1 MYCCWP
7 CSWLVSSGHVY
18 VLTWV
23 TTLSWIHQACNSHFF
38 FNFTSSPFMPQ
49 SALVGAGASTD
60 PIKVVFCSI
69 GMFYPSPSFYPP
81 LPWPTVMGCGEVF
94 VMVLGWEH
102 VPCVHRS
109 SHRHLTVNTSYTA
122 LYVTYIRIIYSNS
135 YLKCDFRRLNLLVVG
150 YYKAYWNSHFTSLLF
165 DWLFER
171 MKIYIEDLSFVS
183 KRHIFGPKNQPRRFF
198 QNSELNAAGI
208 YKSYTI
214 FCNPMI
220 FCGSIQ
226 ILHRKIYIGVEKLAW
241 KWSQF
246 LLKLQRNLQI

>member
-1 MYCCWP
+1 MCMCWHRWP
-7 CSWLVSSGHVY
+7 PYHGYIRRVIHISSSTLLAVHLCPSLHWLVL
-18 VLTWV
+18 VLARIQSRLFFAQLGCFIHPQVFTHPCPGPLWWAV
-23 TTLSWIHQACNSHFF
+23 VKFLSWSWAGSM
-38 FNFTSSPFMPQ
+38 S
-49 SALVGAGASTD
+49 LVSTGHHID
-60 PIKVVFCSI
+60 TWLSTHHTLHC
-69 GMFYPSPSFYPP
+69 
-81 LPWPTVMGCGEVF
+81 T
-94 VMVLGWEH
+94 
-102 VPCVHRS
+102 
-109 SHRHLTVNTSYTA
+109 
-122 LYVTYIRIIYSNS
+122 VTYIRIIYSNS

-150 YYKAYWNSHFTSLLF
+150 YYKAYWHSHFTPLLF